1 LKKSFILKLKF
12 KHIYKSFSFL
22 LFFVSFLLIVSCK
35 KEKVNYIPS
44 ENNIPMDTVADQ
56 KTLDKNNITY
66 LALGDSYTIGAFVD
80 SADRF
85 PVQLAGMLRRDSISI
100 ADPTII
106 ATSGWT
112 TGNLLNSLSSAP
124 PKTNYSFITL
134 LIGVNNQYQGRSLDE
149 YKTQFTELLTMAIS
163 YASGIKNHVFVL
175 SIPDYSVTPFA
186 SGSDTQKIAFEIDQ
200 FNAANKNISSNF
212 GVHYLDV
219 TTISR
224 EAKDDPSLIA
234 VDGLHPSAKQ
244 YNEWDQLL
252 ASLMVKEIQ

>member
-1 LKKSFILKLKF
+1 MSFA
-12 KHIYKSFSFL
+12 
-22 LFFVSFLLIVSCK
+22 
-35 KEKVNYIPS
+35 
-44 ENNIPMDTVADQ
+44 NNIPMDPVAVP

-66 LALGDSYTIGAFVD
+66 LALGDSYTIGESV
-80 SADRF
+80 SKEDRF
-85 PVQLAGMLRRDSISI
+85 PVQLVAMLRKDSISI
-100 ADPTII
+100 SDPDFV

-112 TGNLLNSLSSAP
+112 TGNLLNALNIAP
-124 PKTNYSFITL
+124 PKTNYLFVTM

-186 SGSDTQKIAFEIDQ
+186 RGSDTQKIAREIDQ
-200 FNAANKNISSNF
+200 FNQANKNISLNF
-212 GVHYLDV
+212 GVHYLDI

-224 EAKDDPSLIA
+224 EAKNDPTLIA
-234 VDGLHPSAKQ
+234 GDGLHPSPKQ

-252 ASLMVKEIQ
+252 ASLMVNEIQ